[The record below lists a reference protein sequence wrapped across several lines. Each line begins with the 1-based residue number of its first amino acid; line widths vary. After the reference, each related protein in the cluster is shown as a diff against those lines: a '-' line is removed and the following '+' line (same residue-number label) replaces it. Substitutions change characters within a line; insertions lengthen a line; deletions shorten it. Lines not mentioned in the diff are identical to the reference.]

1 MPAQTKSGC
10 DKQTVLCIIVNSII
24 DRPGNIGLRTGRI
37 LAYLSQQGKTGFCIC
52 RGTHTHFFGF
62 GIYSMGWAGHISR
75 LLNGLRIYLFKRF
88 DNRFYDIHLFDLFS
102 LGTLIWL
109 SLRGHKI
116 GKVFLWEYTPLTLR
130 YLKKRNIPVIL
141 DVPILPLTYV
151 QKLKAKHDLPYMQV
165 SERVLGL
172 EQNAYQM
179 SDQIIVPSPLVREE
193 IAETVG
199 KDKRIHCVPFGVTL
213 PSDEQGMRLQRRH
226 HRRTVGIKFCMVGA
240 VNPRKGANILIDVW
254 RDDRFSQD
262 ELHLCGRVFPQ
273 LQNQINQI
281 SKMNI
286 VCPGFVDV
294 FNYLKDCDVFVLPSW
309 SEGSAKA
316 VYEAMA
322 IGLPVIVTAATG
334 SIIKDNVHGFIIE
347 AGNHQ
352 QLKAKME
359 YLKEN
364 PDIRQLM
371 GDAAA
376 RLVGEMTWEK
386 YAATATEIMSNAHR
400 EDA

>member
-1 MPAQTKSGC
+1 M
-10 DKQTVLCIIVNSII
+10 
-24 DRPGNIGLRTGRI
+24 
-37 LAYLSQQGKTGFCIC
+37 
-52 RGTHTHFFGF
+52 
-62 GIYSMGWAGHISR
+62 
-75 LLNGLRIYLFKRF
+75 
-88 DNRFYDIHLFDLFS
+88 
-102 LGTLIWL
+102 
-109 SLRGHKI
+109 
-116 GKVFLWEYTPLTLR
+116 
-130 YLKKRNIPVIL
+130 
-141 DVPILPLTYV
+141 PILPLTYV

-193 IAETVG
+193 ISETVG

-213 PSDEQGMRLQRRH
+213 PSKEQGRRLQREH
-226 HRRTVGIKFCMVGA
+226 HSRTEGIKFCMVGA
-240 VNPRKGANILIDVW
+240 VNPRKGADILIDVW

-286 VCPGFVDV
+286 ICPGFVDV
-294 FNYLKDCDVFVLPSW
+294 FNYLKECDVFILPSW

-334 SIIKDNVHGFIIE
+334 SIIEDNVHGFIIE

-352 QLKAKME
+352 QLEAKMM

-364 PDIRQLM
+364 PEVRRLM
-371 GDAAA
+371 GEAAFE
-376 RLVGEMTWEK
+376 LVRRYTWNE
-386 YAATATEIMSNAHR
+386 YSQRVFGIFTQSSLESS
-400 EDA
+400 